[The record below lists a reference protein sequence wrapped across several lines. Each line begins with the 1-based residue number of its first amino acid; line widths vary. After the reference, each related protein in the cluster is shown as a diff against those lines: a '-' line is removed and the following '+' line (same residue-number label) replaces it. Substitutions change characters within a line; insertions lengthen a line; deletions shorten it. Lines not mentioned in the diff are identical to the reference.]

1 MECAVITGCD
11 SGIGEHL
18 AAVFKEHGIMPI
30 VSFLAHN
37 PFAGVDGVLARQM
50 DLRNERDIE
59 SLARFVHEASAGHTL
74 KYLVNNAGVALGGP
88 FEDLPMNIYREVFEI
103 NFFGLISL
111 TQKILP
117 AIMRNRGRLVVIG
130 SLAGRVALPYLSPY
144 TASKFAL
151 EGWCDSV
158 RRELAPFG
166 VAVILIEPAGIATP
180 IWNKALQQDS
190 SFVSKKYEYA
200 LQKFRENFILKGN
213 KGMNTAAAA
222 RRIFR
227 CITTKRPRPRYI
239 IARNRL
245 VSYLETII
253 PDRLMDAAL
262 GRLFPVNKSGSDE
275 PL

>member
-37 PFAGVDGVLARQM
+37 PFASVDGVLARQM

-117 AIMRNRGRLVVIG
+117 VIMRNRGRLVVIG

>member
-11 SGIGEHL
+11 SGIGRHL
-18 AAVFKEHGIMPI
+18 AWVFKEHGIIPI

-37 PFAGVDGVLARQM
+37 PFADVDGVPARKM
-50 DLRNERDIE
+50 DLRCTDDIE
-59 SLARFVHEASAGHTL
+59 SFSRFVHEASSGHTL

-103 NFFGLISL
+103 NFFGLIAI
-111 TQKILP
+111 TRTILP
-117 AIMRNRGRLVVIG
+117 AIIQNRGRLIVIG

-166 VAVILIEPAGIATP
+166 VATILIEPAGIATP
-180 IWNKALQQDS
+180 IWNKALEQDA
-190 SFVSKKYEYA
+190 SFVSQKYEYA

-213 KGMNTAAAA
+213 EGMDTAAAA

-227 CITTKRPRPRYI
+227 CITAKKPRPRYI

-245 VSYLETII
+245 GSYLETII
-253 PDRLMDAAL
+253 PDRLMDAAIR
-262 GRLFPVNKSGSDE
+262 RLFPVSKSG
-275 PL
+275 